1 MYTLV
6 PNQAGNTFLF
16 HREDSKL
23 GEYTFSPGSGKAIAV
38 LPQCNF
44 CTTCYSQEIM

>member
-16 HREDSKL
+16 HHEDSKL
-23 GEYTFSPGSGKAIAV
+23 GKYTFGPGSDKAIAV
-38 LPQCNF
+38 LAQ
-44 CTTCYSQEIM
+44 CTTY